1 MKFDIFSKKQLIVLT
16 WWNEKSK
23 FKDKKGIICDGSI
36 RSGKSLSMSLS
47 FIFWAMKNFTG
58 QQFGMSGK
66 TVGGFER
73 NVIFWLLPI
82 LKSRG
87 YKVEY
92 KDNTLIVKIRDSSTN
107 EIKLNYF
114 YVFGGRDER
123 SFSII
128 QGMTAAGWY
137 FDEVALQPKSFV
149 NQAIGKCSVKGN
161 KLWFNCNPDMP
172 NHWFKTDFIDN
183 KDKLNMLH
191 LHFTMDDNPSLDE
204 EIINDYKSRFTGVF
218 YLRYILGLW
227 ALAEGIIYDMYNE
240 EINTYEKIDE
250 NIKLNSTRYFAIDYG
265 TTNPFVVLDIF
276 DNWEIAYQENE
287 IYYDSKKTKKSLP
300 DIEYLSM
307 IKELEKKE
315 NIPVSKIIIDPSAES
330 LKVLLRD
337 NGYIVKDA
345 NNSVLEGIKCT
356 GSALWQEKYKINK
369 RNCKNTIKEIG
380 GYVWD
385 EKAIKRGEE
394 KPIKIDDHAMD
405 AMRYFINT
413 IMRSRILGRM

>member
-92 KDNTLIVKIRDSSTN
+92 KDNTLIVKIRDNSTN

-149 NQAIGKCSVKGN
+149 NQAIGRCSVKEN

-191 LHFTMDDNPSLDE
+191 LHFTMNDNPSLDE

>member
-137 FDEVALQPKSFV
+137 FDEVALQPNSFV
-149 NQAIGKCSVKGN
+149 NQAIGRCSVKGN

-356 GSALWQEKYKINK
+356 GSALWQERYKINK

>member
-1 MKFDIFSKKQLIVLT
+1 MKFNIFSKKQLIVLT

-92 KDNTLIVKIRDSSTN
+92 KDNTLIVRIRDNGTN

-149 NQAIGKCSVKGN
+149 NQAIGRCSVKGS

-276 DNWEIAYQENE
+276 DTWEIAYQENE

-345 NNSVLEGIKCT
+345 NNLVLEGIKCT

-394 KPIKIDDHAMD
+394 KPVKIDDHAMD

>member
-1 MKFDIFSKKQLIVLT
+1 M
-16 WWNEKSK
+16 
-23 FKDKKGIICDGSI
+23 
-36 RSGKSLSMSLS
+36 
-47 FIFWAMKNFTG
+47 
-58 QQFGMSGK
+58 
-66 TVGGFER
+66 
-73 NVIFWLLPI
+73 
-82 LKSRG
+82 
-87 YKVEY
+87 
-92 KDNTLIVKIRDSSTN
+92 
-107 EIKLNYF
+107 
-114 YVFGGRDER
+114 
-123 SFSII
+123 
-128 QGMTAAGWY
+128 
-137 FDEVALQPKSFV
+137 
-149 NQAIGKCSVKGN
+149 
-161 KLWFNCNPDMP
+161 WFNCNPDMP

-356 GSALWQEKYKINK
+356 GSALWQERYKINK

>member
-149 NQAIGKCSVKGN
+149 NQAIGRCSAKGN

-191 LHFTMDDNPSLDE
+191 FHFTMDDNPSLDE

>member
-149 NQAIGKCSVKGN
+149 NQAIGRCSAKGN

-191 LHFTMDDNPSLDE
+191 LHFTMNDNPSLDE

-276 DNWEIAYQENE
+276 DTWEIAYQENE